1 MEEKSRTSKLTRAVF
16 VLYLAILIWAIVFK
30 FATGPDTMPFRHDI
44 NLIPFKESVYADR
57 SFRLS
62 EVIANVLAF
71 IPFGV
76 CISIFRRKW
85 TAGKRVLAGF
95 LLSLAFEVCQFGFSL
110 GLADVTDLMTN
121 TLGTWAGVGIYSAL
135 GSAFGE
141 KTERKAGMVLLMLEI
156 IFFCLALVL
165 YIGNR

>member
-1 MEEKSRTSKLTRAVF
+1 MTRAVF
-16 VLYLAILIWAIVFK
+16 ILYLAILILAIIFK

-62 EVIANVLAF
+62 EVIANWLAF

-76 CISIFRRKW
+76 FISIFKRNW
-85 TAGKRVLAGF
+85 SAGKRVLAGF
-95 LLSLAFEVCQFGFSL
+95 LLSLVFEVCQLGFSL

-121 TLGTWAGVGIYSAL
+121 TLGTWAGVGIFSAL
-135 GSAFGE
+135 SGVFGG
-141 KTERKAGMVLLMLEI
+141 KTEKIVGRVLLVLEN
-156 IFFCLALVL
+156 IFLCLALVF